1 MNTVEIMEKLHRLLN
16 EITQV
21 TNHIKTNYPGL
32 YQFLD
37 EDPLTIPSKDH
48 PEIDVKIMQ
57 KYLESLKGLLPHH
70 LRTHKK
76 K

>member
-1 MNTVEIMEKLHRLLN
+1 MEKLHRLLN

-21 TNHIKTNYPGL
+21 TNHIKTNYPEL
-32 YQFLD
+32 YRFLD

-70 LRTHKK
+70 LGANNNK
-76 K
+76 